1 MRGRSRDR
9 CSRSGGSAS
18 AWTDNRLWRARSCA
32 RALYQHGFHRPAKL
46 PRHNNRLYACTDT
59 GCPVI
64 MLLSRLLGFY
74 MYDIYIYGETNGEIE
89 IFNRRFV
96 LSRLIVRLHWVE
108 RIWTWN
114 PSAYVRICFY
124 VLIIGTSSVFCMY
137 LYIFICY
144 AYSKRGIPRWK
155 EKEMDLVPGIP
166 PWSGSTHLAGFFSI
180 PGFLIVVLCNL
191 RYSCQRDARATS
203 FPPLSCKSIV

>member
-74 MYDIYIYGETNGEIE
+74 MYDMYIYIRRNEWKNCE

-124 VLIIGTSSVFCMY
+124 ILIIGTSSMFWMY
-137 LYIFICY
+137 LYILMCY
-144 AYSKRGIPRWK
+144 THSKRRIPRWK
-155 EKEMDLVPGIP
+155 EKEMDLVRV
-166 PWSGSTHLAGFFSI
+166 AGF
-180 PGFLIVVLCNL
+180 
-191 RYSCQRDARATS
+191 
-203 FPPLSCKSIV
+203 PP